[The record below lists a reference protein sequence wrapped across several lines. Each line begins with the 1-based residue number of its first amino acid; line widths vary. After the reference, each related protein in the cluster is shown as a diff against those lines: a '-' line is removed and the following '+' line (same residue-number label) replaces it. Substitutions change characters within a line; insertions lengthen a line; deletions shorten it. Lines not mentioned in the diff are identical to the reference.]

1 MKQLVYL
8 ISGGISKNTEEADP
22 PLRIEQ
28 AYRYALESL
37 DMDMDTAVP
46 LIDGMIVSFLPP
58 FPDHTA
64 RVMEQIGLSSTRHI
78 RISDSEAAGGACFHE
93 AVKRILSH
101 EMDIVLA
108 CGWRS
113 SAPLSSPLKSTA
125 YVSDA
130 GIARA
135 ALESQERYET
145 VRNRMPNATPQQ
157 LAMVSVKNHRN
168 ALHNPYAQ
176 HRETI
181 SLGNGDTV
189 PTAEITVD
197 HVRNAPA
204 VAWPLTQLDMCN
216 TSNGAAVCILA
227 SDAGV
232 RRIQK
237 QARGRLRHPVIV
249 SGVGYAH
256 EDFSESA
263 NDRDDDLISY
273 RTRAQSTLV
282 RNAISQAYAQAGNI
296 KHPFYELDFVEL
308 YDGDTPSEIRGYED
322 LGLCAK
328 GEGGAFLDEGFP
340 FLDTVDYGAKVRP
353 FPRLR
358 NVAVNPSGGLMACG
372 YAGAATNLRQTV
384 FSFWQIQG
392 TIKHHFGSPA
402 LQVPN
407 ARRCAIYSQSETG
420 DTVSVS
426 ILQR

>member
-1 MKQLVYL
+1 MTTLKKLVYL
-8 ISGGISKNTEEADP
+8 ISGGISRNTEEADP
-22 PLRIEQ
+22 PLLVEQ
-28 AYRYALESL
+28 AYLYALAAL
-37 DMDMDTAVP
+37 DMDMDTAVS
-46 LIDGMIVSFLPP
+46 LIDGTIVSFLPP

-64 RVMEQIGLSSTRHI
+64 RVMDKIGLSQRPSIHVP
-78 RISDSEAAGGACFHE
+78 DNEAAGGACFHE
-93 AVKRILSH
+93 AVKRVLSH

-108 CGWRS
+108 CGWRTGTPPS
-113 SAPLSSPLKSTA
+113 ISLKQIA
-125 YVSDA
+125 YVAD
-130 GIARA
+130 
-135 ALESQERYET
+135 
-145 VRNRMPNATPQQ
+145 MPSITPQQ

-176 HRETI
+176 HREKI
-181 SLGNGDTV
+181 PLGGDT
-189 PTAEITVD
+189 I
-197 HVRNAPA
+197 PA
-204 VAWPLTQLDMCN
+204 TPDVCG

-227 SDAGV
+227 SDTGV

-256 EDFSESA
+256 EDFPENA
-263 NDRDDDLISY
+263 DDYDDDSISY
-273 RTRAQSTLV
+273 RTHAQSALA

-296 KHPFYELDFVEL
+296 KRPLYELDFVEL
-308 YDGDTPSEIRGYED
+308 HDGDTPSEVQGYED

-328 GEGGAFLDEGFP
+328 GDGGAFLDEGFP

-372 YAGAATNLRQTV
+372 YTGAATNLRQTV
-384 FSFWQIQG
+384 FGFWQIQG

-407 ARRCAIYSQSETG
+407 ARCCAIYSQSETA
-420 DTVSVS
+420 DTVTVS